1 MPFEVC
7 GACINSLHNHFQG
20 SGGRCSVLQVL
31 GVSKKAG
38 SLNFLQEAVLI
49 WSYQQTAHARR
60 VAGVVDDSWGAG
72 QVEEEEEHFSPTIYR
87 QFDKNTIHAP
97 LLWWV
102 WSLNSLL
109 M

>member
-1 MPFEVC
+1 M
-7 GACINSLHNHFQG
+7 NL
-20 SGGRCSVLQVL
+20 CSVLQVL
-31 GVSKKAG
+31 EVSKKSLPTG
-38 SLNFLQEAVLI
+38 SLNVLQEAVLM

-102 WSLNSLL
+102 WFGALNSPL